1 MADVLT
7 VRRRWTALAV
17 LTLLL
22 AVAVVVVTSVVAGAW
37 PYRVLGTADPGPV
50 VRVAAPLVRLVVD
63 VAALV
68 CTGSAVFAAFFTKP
82 DPTGLIAPAAYASLR
97 TAGRAAF
104 VWAVAALVEWPL
116 DAAATAGLPLRTVL
130 TPAGLS
136 GLTGALESSKAWLVT
151 AATAGVVAVVAP
163 RVLRWQ
169 PSVAVA
175 GLAVFAV
182 LPPLAV
188 GHSASDTGHDIAT
201 AAIMIHVPAAVI
213 WLGVLV
219 ALLRARGVGRF
230 TAAIARR
237 YRRLSSVCWLV
248 VAMSGLVDAAVMA
261 PGTDIVTTGYGL
273 VVLAKAGVVIVL
285 ALLIG
290 RMRRAAIVSGPR
302 RARLLAV
309 ELIALAMAF
318 GASVGLTDL
327 PAPKFV
333 GHEVTGDQTLL
344 GYNLFLRP
352 TLARLVFDWRVEVF
366 FTALVVALVAGYAWG
381 LRRLRRSGAAWPV
394 QRTVAWMIGCV
405 VLLVATSSGIARYA
419 PAMFSVQ
426 AVAHMLVGM
435 LAPIGLALGAPLTLA
450 ESALAP
456 AGSDD
461 LPGPVEWLLALRD
474 SAVVRIGTHPL
485 IGTAIFVGAPF
496 LLYFTEAFD
505 VTVRF
510 HWAHMAMDAIF
521 LVIGYLFAW
530 MIIGPDPVPRPVPNL
545 MRLGLLL
552 AVMPADVLFTAA
564 IVANRH
570 IIGNGNAGANMY
582 TALGLP
588 WVHSLAADQRLGG
601 YLALAV
607 SEVSLLVMLAVLA
620 RRWAGDDDL
629 GGDYTAIIDAVARRA
644 TTVYSDPATA
654 VGPDRPTRRRDESRP
669 QAVPEDQQ

>member
-1 MADVLT
+1 M
-7 VRRRWTALAV
+7 LA
-17 LTLLL
+17 LLL
-22 AVAVVVVTSVVAGAW
+22 AVAVVVVASVVAGAW

-50 VRVAAPLVRLVVD
+50 VRIAAPVVRLVVD
-63 VAALV
+63 VAAVLCV
-68 CTGSAVFAAFFTKP
+68 GSAVFAAFYTKP

-104 VWAVAALVEWPL
+104 VWAVAAIVEWPL

-130 TPAGLS
+130 SPAGLF
-136 GLTGALESSKAWLVT
+136 GLTGALESSKAWLTT
-151 AATAGVVAVVAP
+151 AAAAAIVAAVAS

-188 GHSASDTGHDIAT
+188 GHSASDTGHDLAT
-201 AAIMIHVPAAVI
+201 AAIMIHVPVAVI

-219 ALLRARGVGRF
+219 ALLRARGVAGF
-230 TAAIARR
+230 TAAIMRR
-237 YRRLSSVCWLV
+237 YRRMASVCWLV
-248 VAMSGLVDAAVMA
+248 VAFSGLVDAAVLA
-261 PGTDIVTTGYGL
+261 PGRDIDTTGYGL
-273 VVLAKAGVVIVL
+273 VVLAKAGALIGLAVLIWRVRRVAVVSGARRACVL
-285 ALLIG
+285 AL
-290 RMRRAAIVSGPR
+290 
-302 RARLLAV
+302 
-309 ELIALAMAF
+309 ELVALVVAF
-318 GASVGLTDL
+318 GTSVVLTDL

-344 GYNLFLRP
+344 GYNLFVRP

-366 FTALVVALVAGYAWG
+366 FTTLVVVLAGGYAWG
-381 LRRLRRSGAAWPV
+381 VRRAGRRGVAWPV
-394 QRTVAWMIGCV
+394 GRTVAWMLGCAA
-405 VLLVATSSGIARYA
+405 LLVATSSGVGRYA
-419 PAMFSVQ
+419 PAMFSIQ

-450 ESALAP
+450 DSALP
-456 AGSDD
+456 VAGPDD
-461 LPGPVEWLLALRD
+461 LPGPIEWLAALRD
-474 SAVVRIGTHPL
+474 SAAVRIGTHPL
-485 IGTAIFVGAPF
+485 ICTAIFVGAPF
-496 LLYFTEAFD
+496 LLYFTQAFD

-530 MIIGPDPVPRPVPNL
+530 MVIGPDPVPRPVPNL

-552 AVMPADVLFTAA
+552 AVMPADVLFTAL
-564 IVANRH
+564 IVASRH
-570 IIGNGNAGANMY
+570 VIGNGNAGANMY
-582 TALGLP
+582 TALDLP
-588 WVHSLAADQRLGG
+588 WVHSLAADQHMGG

-607 SEVSLLVMLAVLA
+607 SEASLLVMLAVLA

-644 TTVYSDPATA
+644 TTGYSQLPDPVPA
-654 VGPDRPTRRRDESRP
+654 VSPDGSTQPPAGPQPRAIRH
-669 QAVPEDQQ
+669 DQE